1 MSTVN
6 SPPSFDFS
14 NLLEPILSYIA
25 SCLPPPVYNALFALV
40 VNGFAFIR
48 ALLGFGTAL
57 VYSRPSDWDVQ
68 KIVPPLITL
77 LVAYLALSSAVRT
90 ATWFVRMTTWMIKWG
105 IIAAVAS
112 VAAGWIFGGG
122 GVVPTLV
129 GMALNMLNG
138 DGQDAAGGPRGS
150 RQQGRARP
158 QAWESFDQHWEWQF
172 EEKQWNA
179 EDATSPAQHVQ
190 QFVADA
196 LQRSKKD
203 GGWWSVARGALQS
216 FSDPSPSQ
224 RDGGDL
230 ADDDSADPDGER
242 RSEPRVRTE
251 SI

>member
-1 MSTVN
+1 MATVN
-6 SPPSFDFS
+6 PPPSFVFP

-40 VNGFAFIR
+40 VNGAAFIS
-48 ALLGFGTAL
+48 ALLSFGTAL
-57 VYSRPSDWDVQ
+57 VSSRPSDWDVQ

-77 LVAYLALSSAVRT
+77 LAAYLALSSAVRT

-112 VAAGWIFGGG
+112 VAAGWIFGNG
-122 GVVPTLV
+122 GVVPTLA
-129 GMALNMLNG
+129 GMALDMLNG
-138 DGQDAAGGPRGS
+138 YGQDAAGSPRGG

-172 EEKQWNA
+172 EEKQWDGA
-179 EDATSPAQHVQ
+179 DATSPAQHVQ

-196 LQRSKKD
+196 LQRSRD
-203 GGWWSVARGALQS
+203 GGWWSAARGALQS
-216 FSDPSPSQ
+216 FSDPSPSK
-224 RDGGDL
+224 RNGDDL